1 MVIDNHRFK
10 GIKIIDEMNKDVEVF
25 LENILDTITDA
36 VCVVDVNCNVVFW
49 NESAETLYEITRD
62 KIYGKKLQG
71 FFPSALLP
79 EIIDTKRKYV
89 NFYHSPK
96 EGSHNLISARPL
108 YNQGDLIGAIS
119 YDKDIT
125 EQINIAEKLKKTK
138 SNLEVLE
145 SEISNISTER
155 YAFDQI
161 VGKNIVFS
169 ETIKFTKALS
179 KSKINILLTGESG
192 TGKEVLARAIHI
204 ESGRTGYFVPINCSA
219 IPGELLESELFGYEG
234 GAFTGASQK
243 GRIGKFE
250 LAHGGTLFLD
260 EIGDMPIEMQ
270 AKILRVLED
279 SEVSKVGSNKSKK
292 VEVRIVAASNK
303 DLQGLIAE
311 GKFRK
316 DLYYRL
322 NGVLV
327 EIMPLR
333 ERRDDIPLFIQRFI
347 ENMRKDHGNINIE
360 VPKTIGDM
368 LSNYY
373 WEGNIRELKNIVER
387 MVILAKNKGVSVI
400 EEKFIPDVIRLYDS
414 IGAKEPYA
422 VEEIR
427 SLNEIIEDTEVEVIK
442 KALSQTSYNK
452 AKAAKILKIPRST
465 LYFKMEKYGI
475 K

>member
-1 MVIDNHRFK
+1 MVTDNHRFK
-10 GIKIIDEMNKDVEVF
+10 GIKIIDEMSKDAEVF
-25 LENILDTITDA
+25 LENVLDTITDA
-36 VCVVDVNCNVVFW
+36 VCVVDVDCHVIFW
-49 NESAETLYEITRD
+49 NKSAEVLYEITRD
-62 KIYGKKLQG
+62 KIYGKRLQD
-71 FFPSALLP
+71 FFPWALLP
-79 EIIDTKRKYV
+79 EILENKKQYE

-96 EGSHNLISARPL
+96 KACHNLISARPL
-108 YNQGDLIGAIS
+108 YSNGEFIGAIS

-125 EQINIAEKLKKTK
+125 EQINIAEKLKMTK

-161 VGKNIVFS
+161 VGRNLVFS

-204 ESGRTGYFVPINCSA
+204 ESARTGYFVPINCSA

-292 VEVRIVAASNK
+292 VEVRVVAASNK
-303 DLQGLIAE
+303 DLQGLIKE

-322 NGVLV
+322 NGVSV
-327 EIMPLR
+327 NIMPLR
-333 ERRDDIPLFIQRFI
+333 ERRNDIPLFIERFI
-347 ENMRKDHGNINIE
+347 ENMSKEHGNMNIL
-360 VPKTIGDM
+360 VPDHIESM
-368 LSNYY
+368 LVNYH

-400 EEKFIPDVIRLYDS
+400 DERFIPDVIRSY
-414 IGAKEPYA
+414 GNQA
-422 VEEIR
+422 VEKPYDVSEGR
-427 SLNEIIEDTEVEVIK
+427 SLQTLMEDTEIEAIK
-442 KALSQTSYNK
+442 NALSLTGFNK
-452 AKAAKILKIPRST
+452 AKAAKLLQIPRST
-465 LYFKMEKYGI
+465 LYFKMEKYKI
-475 K
+475 Q